1 MNSFQQTEIRKL
13 CKLCRACFLLAKQI
27 YTYLPPPMTPS
38 ITTYTDTVDMT
49 AGRTHK
55 NVEENNAFSSP
66 VPRLDVACEETD
78 QLWQSKRKR
87 N

>member
-1 MNSFQQTEIRKL
+1 
-13 CKLCRACFLLAKQI
+13 
-27 YTYLPPPMTPS
+27 MTPS

-66 VPRLDVACEETD
+66 VPHLDVACEETD